1 MKTNNF
7 IKILIVFI
15 VLFIVSC
22 GKDYKVKTIIYA
34 DGSCQRILIVT
45 TNDSISD
52 FFAKDY
58 PIPIDTSWNLV
69 IEQDTSENGD
79 TVFVHEASKFF
90 KSVEELNQQY
100 VNDTSG
106 YKVIGRTVSL
116 ENKFRWFYT
125 FFNYQETYPKLF
137 NQPSLK
143 TYLDSI
149 HYSYAMLTDE
159 EQEKYL
165 EEKFDTIQAKLF
177 DQEVEIGLD
186 KWLEFTIVNSSL
198 DALEKSV
205 ANIEAWSMS
214 ESEFSRKKDSI
225 LDLIDGELE
234 IFDDDDDIYVA
245 IKRVFNIDSLLYQ
258 KLEKEETFNDFI
270 VKYNFWEDIFLNEYV
285 NTVTMPGLIIE
296 TNSTK
301 INDADEVQWNV
312 YWINYFTDDY
322 EMFVQS
328 RIVNPWAFWVSGGFV
343 LFLIVIIILR
353 KRRK

>member
-1 MKTNNF
+1 MKTSKF
-7 IKILIVFI
+7 IKVFI
-15 VLFIVSC
+15 VLIVLFIAGC
-22 GKDYKVKTIIYA
+22 GYKYEVKTVIYA
-34 DGSCQRILIVT
+34 DGSCQRTLLVT
-45 TNDSISD
+45 YGDTLEK
-52 FFAKDY
+52 FYEGEY
-58 PIPIDTSWNLV
+58 PIPIDTTWNLV
-69 IEQDTSENGD
+69 IKQDTNENGD
-79 TVFVHEASKFF
+79 TVFVHKVTKFF
-90 KSVEELNQQY
+90 ESIEYVNQLYIDDSTEYRVLERSVEF
-100 VNDTSG
+100 
-106 YKVIGRTVSL
+106 KKR
-116 ENKFRWFYT
+116 FRWFYT
-125 FFNYQETYPKLF
+125 FFDYKESYEKLF
-137 NQPSLK
+137 DQPSLS

-312 YWINYFTDDY
+312 YWIKYFTDDY
-322 EMFVQS
+322 EMKVTS
-328 RIVNPWAFWVSGGFV
+328 RIVNVWAFWVSGGFV
-343 LFLIVIIILR
+343 LFLIVSYV
-353 KRRK
+353 KFKTK